1 MQDHLKERLTGA
13 AILVVVVVLLVP
25 EMFSGRPASGVP
37 REGAGPEGPPLRT
50 YTIDLRDSPS
60 AQPPEVAPPPMTVA
74 EAAGREAPGAAGLP
88 GATPAAPPTAAPP
101 TVALPTVA
109 LPTVAPT
116 VAPKVAATVVPAA
129 RAGGA
134 ASGWTVQVGSFSRRD
149 FAERMVKQVKG
160 KGFAVEAAGPDDRG
174 LYRVRSAA
182 LPERAAALALKQKM
196 LARGL
201 KPIINKTP

>member
-25 EMFSGRPASGVP
+25 EMFSGRPAAGVA
-37 REGAGPEGPPLRT
+37 RDGAGPEGPPLRT

-60 AQPPEVAPPPMTVA
+60 AQPPEVAPPPMR
-74 EAAGREAPGAAGLP
+74 AADAVSREAPAAAVLP
-88 GATPAAPPTAAPP
+88 GATPT
-101 TVALPTVA
+101 LP
-109 LPTVAPT
+109 PTVAPT
-116 VAPKVAATVVPAA
+116 GAPTAAPTVPPTVVPAA
-129 RAGGA
+129 HAGGA

-149 FAERMVKQVKG
+149 FAERMVKQVKA

-182 LPERAAALALKQKM
+182 LQERAAALALKQKM
-196 LARGL
+196 QARGL